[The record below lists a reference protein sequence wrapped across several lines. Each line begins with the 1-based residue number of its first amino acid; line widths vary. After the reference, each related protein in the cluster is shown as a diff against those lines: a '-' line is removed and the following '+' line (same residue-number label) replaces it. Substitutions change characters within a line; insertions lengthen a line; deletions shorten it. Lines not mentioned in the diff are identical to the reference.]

1 MKSEVARD
9 SAVISME
16 KFGLNSGEKFSR
28 RGFLIRNRLKCPKD
42 LG

>member
-16 KFGLNSGEKFSR
+16 KSGLNSGEKFSR
-28 RGFLIRNRLKCPKD
+28 RGFLFGIS
-42 LG
+42 